1 MHAFAYLYVKSL
13 SVCVTLYVFLLI
25 CECLCIWLQMFTN
38 VCICM
43 FAFLLSVETVRVQ
56 SLHTYIYARTALL
69 THTHLATRAAPGAS
83 GVISQPL
90 FLNRISHC
98 VCGVTYAIEGWTS

>member
-56 SLHTYIYARTALL
+56 SLHTYIYAKTALL
-69 THTHLATRAAPGAS
+69 THTHILQHEQPRAPRVSSLNLYFSIAFLAAFAG
-83 GVISQPL
+83 
-90 FLNRISHC
+90 
-98 VCGVTYAIEGWTS
+98 